1 MKTRKFK
8 ISSWFIREELMH
20 KIDITYDNESKRA
33 YELLDIMASKY
44 FKIDNR
50 KSFNRIDVTEEEYQ
64 TWYIYFLEYYIDET
78 SIYVGSKEEK
88 ESKRLLR
95 SMIKFFG
102 KSNFDMSH
110 RAGAMMNFARALI
123 QNCGEKKALA
133 VAKGLKDQS
142 IN

>member
-1 MKTRKFK
+1 
-8 ISSWFIREELMH
+8 MH

-44 FKIDNR
+44 FRIDNR

-88 ESKRLLR
+88 ESKRLLKA
-95 SMIKFFG
+95 MQKFFG
-102 KSNFDMSH
+102 KPNFDMNH

-123 QNCGEKKALA
+123 QNSGEKKALA